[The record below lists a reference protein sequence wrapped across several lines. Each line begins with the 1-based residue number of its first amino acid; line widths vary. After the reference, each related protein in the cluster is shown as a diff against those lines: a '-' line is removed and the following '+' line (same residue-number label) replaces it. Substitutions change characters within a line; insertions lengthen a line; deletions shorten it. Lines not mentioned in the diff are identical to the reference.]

1 MAARMVVPDGARRG
15 AVHARRVNVPPWI
28 ACCLLE
34 SEREGDA
41 REMCVSMH
49 YRDAPVHENRDR
61 VIERQVIGSMAWI
74 GSIDRAPRGGDEA
87 RHMDETGQRDERT
100 LARCD
105 LRVECARLTEN

>member
-1 MAARMVVPDGARRG
+1 M
-15 AVHARRVNVPPWI
+15 PPWI

-87 RHMDETGQRDERT
+87 RHMDETDRETRERSLDAT
-100 LARCD
+100 CESSVLG
-105 LRVECARLTEN
+105 